1 MLPFS
6 GNTIFT
12 LPEGIFSAW
21 LKIEQAESAVQH
33 LLLLKRGQK
42 VGRFMVMYR
51 TTIIPRPPIF
61 SHSISLFT
69 IPIPFLPL
77 HLLISVL
84 LLYGISHHCF
94 TAIIPIGVKSISR

>member
-42 VGRFMVMYR
+42 VGRFMVMYYHY
-51 TTIIPRPPIF
+51 PPPL

-69 IPIPFLPL
+69 IPVPFL
-77 HLLISVL
+77 S
-84 LLYGISHHCF
+84 YTC
-94 TAIIPIGVKSISR
+94 